1 MKSKWNLFASIF
13 QLIVGVAAVIA
24 FFIVLKSGENMIK
37 WNVTFVLAI
46 IFIGMGI
53 AGIIKHFKSA
63 K

>member
-1 MKSKWNLFASIF
+1 MKSKWNLFASIL

-24 FFIVLKSGENMIK
+24 YFIVLKSGENMLK

-53 AGIIKHFKSA
+53 VGIIKHFKSA

>member
-24 FFIVLKSGENMIK
+24 YFIVLKSGENMLK

-53 AGIIKHFKSA
+53 VGIIKYFKSA